1 MAEDKK
7 IRKTLTGNILNA
19 SGANTYKVRVES
31 KYKHPKYGK
40 IVKSHKTY
48 LAHSDKDVEVGA
60 SVIIGEIKPMS
71 KRKTWEIIEIIAVK

>member
-7 IRKTLTGNILNA
+7 IRKTLTGIVLNN
-19 SGANTYKVRVES
+19 SGTNTVKIRVES
-31 KYKHPKYGK
+31 KFKHPKYGK

-48 LAHSDKDVEVGA
+48 LANSEKDVEVGTQ
-60 SVIIGEIKPMS
+60 VIIGEIKPMS